1 MAGSKSDLVELE
13 VLRILTGQALATLSL
28 PITPWIALFSV
39 VPDDTSGGGTEITGS
54 GQSRQNASGKFGTPS
69 AGSVALSAAV
79 DFPTVTGSSITV
91 VGIACYDASTS
102 GNRLWWADVTSQT
115 VNVGNFYRL
124 PASTGITI
132 TEA

>member
-39 VPDDTSGGGTEITGS
+39 VPDDTAGGGTEITGS
-54 GQSRQNASGKFGTPS
+54 GQSRQNASGKFATPA
-69 AGSVALSAAV
+69 AGAVALNAAI

-91 VGIACYDASTS
+91 VGIACYDASTA

-124 PASTGITI
+124 PASTGISI